1 MLASGAWDENASPAL
16 DYKRIAGGLLVQDTD
31 RDTLLM
37 SDLKVVSKR
46 VPDAAELRDLLFA
59 WHVAM
64 YVKSNAIVYAR
75 GGRTI
80 GIGAGQMSRVV
91 SAKIAGLKA
100 AEDTALNCI
109 VAKMSATEAGDF
121 RANAV
126 KTKAAIAK
134 RMTSEPCP
142 AQAKAYYQQRSQQIA
157 PQRSNR

>member
-1 MLASGAWDENASPAL
+1 MERLTMTKRAWLLAAALAAPAAAFA
-16 DYKRIAGGLLVQDTD
+16 DADAKCMAQWNDAVAAQAVGEAC
-31 RDTLLM
+31 
-37 SDLKVVSKR
+37 KVG
-46 VPDAAELRDLLFA
+46 DAQS
-59 WHVAM
+59 M
-64 YVKSNAIVYAR
+64 
-75 GGRTI
+75 
-80 GIGAGQMSRVV
+80 
-91 SAKIAGLKA
+91 AGLKA